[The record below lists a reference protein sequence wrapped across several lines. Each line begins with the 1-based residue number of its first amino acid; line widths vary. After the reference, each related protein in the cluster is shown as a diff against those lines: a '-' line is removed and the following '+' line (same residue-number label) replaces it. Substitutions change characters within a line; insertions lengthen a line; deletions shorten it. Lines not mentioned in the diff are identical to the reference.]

1 MFYANFNLSGPQ
13 FYHSLVLNGCD
24 TRQSPRFL
32 CVLMVPSL
40 SDRYQPS
47 LITERAVLYLCQHR
61 HMTIKCTDHTR
72 PLLGPLSHYMWSG
85 ILCTMMWREEGVP
98 GAEAFSLR
106 RVPRLHWLPLMLGRE
121 RLLCLSGDERLWVNS
136 RVALTLI
143 DKMKGHFS
151 ALKGICPLLA
161 LFVSTLGQLHL
172 SAWYILAIISWIEIY
187 TFFCFP
193 LEMWCGNWGWRK
205 VSSFEI
211 QEWSCL
217 LNSQPA
223 RIWHSKHVCASASH
237 SAPGWSLCAVL
248 WTILLSTAQP
258 TVPPYFLGPVGPAL
272 FVFLFSGVESPPPS
286 DLISLAEGR
295 KKHKRYPS
303 LCICFPHSKLN
314 HPH

>member
-1 MFYANFNLSGPQ
+1 MFYANLNLSRPQ

-47 LITERAVLYLCQHR
+47 LIMEGAVLYLCQHR
-61 HMTIKCTDHTR
+61 HMSIKCTDHTR
-72 PLLGPLSHYMWSG
+72 PRLGPLSHYMWYG
-85 ILCTMMWREEGVP
+85 FLCTMMWKEEGVP
-98 GAEAFSLR
+98 GAEAFPLL
-106 RVPRLHWLPLMLGRE
+106 RVPRLHWLPLMLGWE
-121 RLLCLSGDERLWVNS
+121 RLLCLSGDEGLWVNS

-151 ALKGICPLLA
+151 ALEGICPLLA
-161 LFVSTLGQLHL
+161 LFVSTFGQLHL
-172 SAWYILAIISWIEIY
+172 SARYILAIISWIEIY

-223 RIWHSKHVCASASH
+223 RIWHSKHVCE
-237 SAPGWSLCAVL
+237 
-248 WTILLSTAQP
+248 LLRRT
-258 TVPPYFLGPVGPAL
+258 LHLVGPCVL
-272 FVFLFSGVESPPPS
+272 CSQPFCSPPLSP
-286 DLISLAEGR
+286 LFLPTFLAPWGQ
-295 KKHKRYPS
+295 
-303 LCICFPHSKLN
+303 LCLSFYSVE
-314 HPH
+314 